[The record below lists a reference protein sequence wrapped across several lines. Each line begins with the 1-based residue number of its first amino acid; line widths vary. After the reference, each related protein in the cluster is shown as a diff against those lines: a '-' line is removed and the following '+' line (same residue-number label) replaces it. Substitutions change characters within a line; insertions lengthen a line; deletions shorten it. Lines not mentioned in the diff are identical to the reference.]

1 MDYQERSRDRMRR
14 RKRKLR
20 NRRIAFG
27 IILVTIIG
35 LMVWI
40 FVPKGIEEREEKA
53 PSTLAP
59 TNVPSPTLQ
68 ITRDVLTAT
77 PTPEPTPTKELE
89 PTYTE
94 DELFCMAAAIYNEAG
109 GDMCSDETRL
119 LVGYVILN
127 RVNSS
132 KFPNTIREVL
142 EAKRQYGEFYWTGVK
157 FADRSSKPE
166 EKNAVERAYE
176 IAKRV
181 LTEPSTIPE
190 TVAFQAEF
198 EQGTGVYKYQDS
210 IYFCHAKEVK

>member
-1 MDYQERSRDRMRR
+1 MDYQKRNRDRLK
-14 RKRKLR
+14 KRKIR
-20 NRRIAFG
+20 NRRIAFA
-27 IILVTIIG
+27 IILVTVVG
-35 LMVWI
+35 VMVWI
-40 FVPKGIEEREEKA
+40 FTPKEKPQEKEETVSQVIAPIYEPPEEITITG
-53 PSTLAP
+53 TL
-59 TNVPSPTLQ
+59 TQES
-68 ITRDVLTAT
+68 
-77 PTPEPTPTKELE
+77 PEPSQEMET
-89 PTYTE
+89 TYTE

-166 EKNAVERAYE
+166 EQHAVERAYE

-181 LTEPSTIPE
+181 LSEPSTIPE
-190 TVAFQAEF
+190 TVVFQAEF
-198 EQGTGVYKYQDS
+198 EQGTGVYKYQDGV
-210 IYFCHAKEVK
+210 YFCHAKEVK

>member
-1 MDYQERSRDRMRR
+1 MDYQERSRDSMRR

-40 FVPKGIEEREEKA
+40 FVPKGIEEREEQV
-53 PSTLAP
+53 SGTSAP

-68 ITRDVLTAT
+68 ITRDVVTAT

-109 GDMCSDETRL
+109 GDACSDETRM

-127 RVNSS
+127 RV
-132 KFPNTIREVL
+132 KDPRFPDSIREVL
-142 EAKRQYGEFYWTGVK
+142 EARNQYGEFYWTGVK
-157 FADRSSKPE
+157 FADRSSKPGE
-166 EKNAVERAYE
+166 QNAVERAYE

-181 LTEPSTIPE
+181 LSEPSTIPE
-190 TVAFQAEF
+190 TVVFQAEF
-198 EQGTGVYKYQDS
+198 EQGTGVYKYQDG
-210 IYFCHAKEVK
+210 IYFCHAKEVN

>member
-59 TNVPSPTLQ
+59 TNGPSPTLQ

-77 PTPEPTPTKELE
+77 PTPEPTPTEEPE
-89 PTYTE
+89 PTYTK

-181 LTEPSTIPE
+181 LTEPSPIPE
-190 TVAFQAEF
+190 TVVFQAEF
-198 EQGTGVYKYQDS
+198 EQGTGVYKYQDG
-210 IYFCHAKEVK
+210 IYFCHAKEVN

>member
-1 MDYQERSRDRMRR
+1 MDYQKRNRDRLK
-14 RKRKLR
+14 KRKIR
-20 NRRIAFG
+20 NRRIAFA
-27 IILVTIIG
+27 IILVTVVG
-35 LMVWI
+35 VMVWI
-40 FVPKGIEEREEKA
+40 FTPKEKPQEKEETVSQVSSPMYEPPEEITITG
-53 PSTLAP
+53 TL
-59 TNVPSPTLQ
+59 TQES
-68 ITRDVLTAT
+68 
-77 PTPEPTPTKELE
+77 PEPSQEMET
-89 PTYTE
+89 TYTE

-166 EKNAVERAYE
+166 EQHAVERAYE

-181 LTEPSTIPE
+181 LSEPSTIPE
-190 TVAFQAEF
+190 TVVFQAEF
-198 EQGTGVYKYQDS
+198 EQGTGVYKYQDGV
-210 IYFCHAKEVK
+210 YFCHAKEVK

>member
-1 MDYQERSRDRMRR
+1 MDYQKRNRDRLK
-14 RKRKLR
+14 KRKIR
-20 NRRIAFG
+20 NRRIAFA
-27 IILVTIIG
+27 IILVTVVG
-35 LMVWI
+35 VMVWI
-40 FVPKGIEEREEKA
+40 FTPKEKPQEKEETVSQVIAPIYEPPEEITITG
-53 PSTLAP
+53 TL
-59 TNVPSPTLQ
+59 TQES
-68 ITRDVLTAT
+68 
-77 PTPEPTPTKELE
+77 PEPSQEMET
-89 PTYTE
+89 TYTE

-166 EKNAVERAYE
+166 EQHAVERAYE

-190 TVAFQAEF
+190 TVVFQAEF
-198 EQGTGVYKYQDS
+198 EQGTGVYKYQDG
-210 IYFCHAKEVK
+210 IYFCHAKEVN

>member
-40 FVPKGIEEREEKA
+40 FVPKDIEEREEQV
-53 PSTLAP
+53 SGTLEP
-59 TNVPSPTLQ
+59 TNVPSSTLH
-68 ITRDVLTAT
+68 ITRAVLTPT
-77 PTPEPTPTKELE
+77 PTPEPTPTEEPE

-166 EKNAVERAYE
+166 EQHAVERAYE

-181 LTEPSTIPE
+181 LTEPSPIPE
-190 TVAFQAEF
+190 TVVFQANF
-198 EQGTGVYKYQDS
+198 EQGTGVYKYQDG
-210 IYFCHAKEVK
+210 IYFCYSEEVN

>member
-1 MDYQERSRDRMRR
+1 MDYQKRNRDRLK
-14 RKRKLR
+14 KRKIR
-20 NRRIAFG
+20 NRRIAFA
-27 IILVTIIG
+27 IILVTVVG
-35 LMVWI
+35 VMVWI
-40 FVPKGIEEREEKA
+40 FTPKEKPQEKEETVSQVSSPMYEPPEEITITG
-53 PSTLAP
+53 TL
-59 TNVPSPTLQ
+59 TQES
-68 ITRDVLTAT
+68 
-77 PTPEPTPTKELE
+77 LE
-89 PTYTE
+89 PSQEMETTYTE

-166 EKNAVERAYE
+166 EQNAVERAYE

-181 LTEPSTIPE
+181 LSEPSTIPE
-190 TVAFQAEF
+190 TVVFQAEF
-198 EQGTGVYKYQDS
+198 EQGTGVYKYQDG
-210 IYFCHAKEVK
+210 IYFCHAKEVN

>member
-14 RKRKLR
+14 RKRNIR
-20 NRRIAFG
+20 NRKIAFG

-40 FVPKGIEEREEKA
+40 FIPKDIEEREEQVSGA
-53 PSTLAP
+53 LAP
-59 TNVPSPTLQ
+59 MNVPSPTLQ
-68 ITRDVLTAT
+68 ITKDVLIAT
-77 PTPEPTPTKELE
+77 PTPEPIPTKELE

-94 DELFCMAAAIYNEAG
+94 DDLFCMAAAIYNEAG

-127 RVNSS
+127 RVNSPG
-132 KFPNTIREVL
+132 FPNTIREVL
-142 EAKRQYGEFYWTGVK
+142 EAKGQYGKFYWTGVK

-166 EKNAVERAYE
+166 EQHAVERAYE

-181 LTEPSTIPE
+181 LSEPSTIPE
-190 TVAFQAEF
+190 TVVFQAEF
-198 EQGTGVYKYQDS
+198 EQGTGVYKYQDG
-210 IYFCHAKEVK
+210 IYFCHAKEVN